1 MINRFTYFDF
11 IVNIVPGALSLGV
24 ISLLVGSSNFILIT
38 SNPAIDTLL
47 FLVTSFT
54 VGAFLHQLSNHTV
67 EPLVKRLFWHGK
79 FYSEVFLVK
88 KYGMCKEPMRTQII
102 DTAVSI
108 FHFDRA
114 SLSSLDVAPT
124 SEAELDPHVVSHQIY
139 RRFDYYT
146 EDNNLA
152 RKGHGANT
160 LYSLY
165 RTMTLTMPILTVLFS
180 VSYRWEA
187 SVISSYPKV
196 ILAVLCLLS
205 SVLFLIKTRR
215 EGERYVQGILSAV
228 SGR

>member
-1 MINRFTYFDF
+1 MANKFTYFDF
-11 IVNIVPGALSLGV
+11 IVNIVPGAFLLGV
-24 ISLLVGSSNFILIT
+24 VSLLVGTSNFILIT

-67 EPLVKRLFWHGK
+67 EPLVKFLFWHGR

-88 KYGMCKEPMRTQII
+88 KYGMCKDPMRNQII
-102 DTAVSI
+102 EAAESI

-114 SLSSLDVAPT
+114 SLSSLDATPT
-124 SEAELDPHVVSHQIY
+124 SETALDPHVVSHQIY
-139 RRFDYYT
+139 RRFDHYT
-146 EDNNLA
+146 EDRNLA

-180 VSYRWEA
+180 ISYVWET
-187 SVISSYPKV
+187 SVISSYAKV
-196 ILAVLCLLS
+196 ILAALCLLAS
-205 SVLFLIKTRR
+205 ILFLIKTRR

-228 SGR
+228 SGG